1 MALFSAHMTVE
12 RWRQAWVLRVP
23 KEYIL
28 CLFEGTLRTQM
39 YPVVPQNL
47 GLPLGA
53 PGTPS
58 SMCGRPVR
66 SPQHTAAEYGAIRSV
81 FGAVES
87 WSSVM
92 QARALL
98 FVCACLRSQVQTPTH
113 QGKQP
118 IVTLEVVRGQA
129 NLYAAGGWDRGQG
142 GRGVLYDE
150 QSE

>member
-1 MALFSAHMTVE
+1 
-12 RWRQAWVLRVP
+12 
-23 KEYIL
+23 
-28 CLFEGTLRTQM
+28 M
-39 YPVVPQNL
+39 YPAVPQNL

-66 SPQHTAAEYGAIRSV
+66 SPHHTAAEYGAIRSV

-87 WSSVM
+87 WSLVM

-98 FVCACLRSQVQTPTH
+98 PVYACLRSQGEAPTH

-129 NLYAAGGWDRGQG
+129 NLYAAGGWDRVQG

>member
-12 RWRQAWVLRVP
+12 RWRQAWALRVP

-66 SPQHTAAEYGAIRSV
+66 SPHHTAAEYGAIRSV

-87 WSSVM
+87 WSLVM

-98 FVCACLRSQVQTPTH
+98 FVCACLRSQGQTPTH

-129 NLYAAGGWDRGQG
+129 NLYAAGGWGRGQG

>member
-1 MALFSAHMTVE
+1 M
-12 RWRQAWVLRVP
+12 
-23 KEYIL
+23 
-28 CLFEGTLRTQM
+28 
-39 YPVVPQNL
+39 
-47 GLPLGA
+47 
-53 PGTPS
+53 
-58 SMCGRPVR
+58 R
-66 SPQHTAAEYGAIRSV
+66 SPHHTAAEYGAIRSV

-87 WSSVM
+87 WSLVM

-98 FVCACLRSQVQTPTH
+98 PVYACLRSQGEAPTH

-129 NLYAAGGWDRGQG
+129 NLYAAGGWDRVQG